1 MNRIGHKGAD
11 AVVPGNT
18 IDSFRAA
25 VELGVDMIEVDVL
38 RLRGGELVIAHDY
51 RDAERRRPMS
61 LTECLDAFAAPPFD
75 GIELDCDLKLPG
87 GEPEL
92 AAALRERDLLDR
104 AMVSTMELS
113 SLRALRRLDPGLR
126 LGWTYPKVTRDW
138 TGRRWARPA
147 VAAALRVMRARLPRI
162 AARALPGLEVQAM
175 WVYWPLVGRR
185 LLDVARPAGV
195 AVNAWTVDD
204 PARIRALRRL
214 GVDGICTNDPRFFA
228 ELDRALG

>member
-1 MNRIGHKGAD
+1 
-11 AVVPGNT
+11 V
-18 IDSFRAA
+18 
-25 VELGVDMIEVDVL
+25 
-38 RLRGGELVIAHDY
+38 
-51 RDAERRRPMS
+51 
-61 LTECLDAFAAPPFD
+61 
-75 GIELDCDLKLPG
+75 ELDCDLKLPG
-87 GEPEL
+87 GERQL
-92 AAALRERDLLDR
+92 AAGLRERGLLDR
-104 AMVSTMELS
+104 AMVSTMELP

-138 TGRRWARPA
+138 TGRRWARPG

-162 AARALPGLEVQAM
+162 AARALPGLDVQAM

-185 LLDVARPAGV
+185 LLDVARSAGV

-228 ELDRALG
+228 ELD